1 MSINTDSAE
10 LVTEMSRAN
19 TKIAAAT
26 DRHHGQLRH
35 EVTLQADNQQQVAL
49 EHNIRENANME
60 IGRARNI
67 TRVV

>member
-1 MSINTDSAE
+1 MSINSDSAE
-10 LVTEMSRAN
+10 LVTELSRAN
-19 TKIAAAT
+19 TKTAAAT

-35 EVTLQADNQQQVAL
+35 ETVLQADNQQQVAW